1 MFWIVLQTRFK
12 TVSGSTYIIDNLNDT
27 LQRYKADGDTNSLRQ
42 DGEPI
47 DILEILV
54 LEVGNPAVFILD
66 IVQDGQT
73 ITRRMTTAVTDIW
86 EE

>member
-1 MFWIVLQTRFK
+1 MLQTRFK

-27 LQRYKADGDTNSLRQ
+27 LQRYKADEETNALRQ

-47 DILEILV
+47 DILFILV

-66 IVQDGQT
+66 IAQDGQT